1 MEADIATILR
11 QTSGIDQ
18 IKKDLKVLNEF
29 AEKNKDDHKILLD
42 IKDELTSYREAN
54 DKLTAVVDSHTKD
67 IDALKTTVKNLEAEN
82 QS

>member
-29 AEKNKDDHKILLD
+29 AGKKQGRSQNSVGH
-42 IKDELTSYREAN
+42 
-54 DKLTAVVDSHTKD
+54 
-67 IDALKTTVKNLEAEN
+67 
-82 QS
+82 